1 MEALLS
7 PVQLAAML
15 GISVQTIYHRRTR
28 GESMLTCV
36 KLGGLIRYHP
46 EDVRAWLGRQS
57 ENVVI
62 DLSASARSEGVADD
76 KIPKKRG
83 RPTKAEQLRRSH
95 GTNRLAIPSMHH
107 RTLNGSGECQSQ
119 PVLSAASMELTK
131 MQGCQN
137 RAPCVAASRGQ
148 RSIGRF

>member
-15 GISVQTIYHRRTR
+15 GISVQTIYNRRTR
-28 GESMLTCV
+28 GESMPICV
-36 KLGGLIRYHP
+36 KLGGLVRYHP
-46 EDVRAWLGRQS
+46 EDVRAWLNRQS
-57 ENVVI
+57 ETSAA

-95 GTNRLAIPSMHH
+95 GTDRLAIP
-107 RTLNGSGECQSQ
+107 
-119 PVLSAASMELTK
+119 
-131 MQGCQN
+131 
-137 RAPCVAASRGQ
+137 APPYP
-148 RSIGRF
+148 